1 MDANK
6 TSVVE
11 NLSNELEIVLTRVFD
26 APREMVFDACADP
39 KQVVQW
45 WGPNGFTTTIEEMDV
60 RAGGRWV
67 HTMHGPDGTDYPNF
81 SVFTE
86 VKRPEILAHRHAGA
100 RKGEKSGAEFESI
113 WIFEELPGNRTRVT
127 LRNVFASV
135 EARDFVI
142 RNYHAVEGGKQTL
155 EKLAEFVAQKEVTA

>member
-1 MDANK
+1 MHGNR

-11 NLSNELEIVLTRVFD
+11 DLSNELEIVLTRVFD

-45 WGPNGFTTTIEEMDV
+45 WGPNGFTTTIAEMDV
-60 RAGGRWV
+60 RVGGRWI

-81 SVFTE
+81 GVFTQ
-86 VKRPEILAHRHAGA
+86 VKRPEVLAHRHGGS
-100 RKGEKSGAEFESI
+100 RKGEVQEADFEST
-113 WIFEELPGNRTRVT
+113 WTFEELPGNQTLVT

-135 EARDFVI
+135 EARDAVI
-142 RNYHAVEGGKQTL
+142 RKYHAVEGGKQTM
-155 EKLAEFVAQKEVTA
+155 ERLADFVAKKGVAA

>member
-1 MDANK
+1 MHANK

-60 RAGGRWV
+60 RVGGRWV

-81 SVFTE
+81 GIFTE
-86 VKRPEILAHRHAGA
+86 VRRPEILAHRHGGG
-100 RKGEKSGAEFESI
+100 RKGQPMDVDFESI
-113 WIFEELPGNRTRVT
+113 WTFEELPGNRTRVT
-127 LRNVFASV
+127 LRNVFASA

-155 EKLAEFVAQKEVTA
+155 DRLAEFVAEKGVAA